1 VASRTVA
8 CGSCEL
14 NWTRPAGVGDFER
27 QAIES
32 RPCPRCGAYTL
43 TCPEPKPV
51 IGRKRFARPAD
62 DGWAGRPA
70 A

>member
-1 VASRTVA
+1 MARGTVA

-14 NWTRPAGVGDFER
+14 HWVRPAGVGEFER

-32 RPCPRCGAYTL
+32 RPCPACGAYTL
-43 TCPEPKPV
+43 TCPEPKPAPV
-51 IGRKRFARPAD
+51 RGRFARPAD